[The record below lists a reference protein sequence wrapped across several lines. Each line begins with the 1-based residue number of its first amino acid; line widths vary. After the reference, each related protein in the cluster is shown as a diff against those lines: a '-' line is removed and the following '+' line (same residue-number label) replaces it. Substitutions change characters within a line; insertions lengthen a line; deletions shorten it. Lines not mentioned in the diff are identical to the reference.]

1 MTHMINSLNDDTL
14 REKPYHNQKML
25 VHFTFSNLLRA
36 KEDQNTKK
44 RCFLGRESKRNMI
57 HVPTNSTEEQTLKT
71 ADKKRQRKQEYR
83 LVAKI
88 GEGTFSEVWK
98 AQSLKDGTYY
108 ACKKMKQHIESI
120 EQVNNLREIQAM
132 RRLSL
137 HPNIL
142 QLHEVAYDKRS
153 GSLALICELMDMNI
167 YELIRGRRNPLP
179 EGKIKSYMYQLC
191 KSLDYMHRNGIFHR
205 DVKPENILIKQNLLK
220 LADFGSC
227 RSVFSK
233 QPYTEYISTRWYR
246 APECLL
252 TDGYYSFKMDIWS
265 TGCVFYEI
273 TSLQPLFPGSN
284 EVDQIAKIH
293 EVIGT
298 PNSETLRKFK
308 QTRAMSFDFPQK
320 KGTGISCLIP
330 HPTSESIS
338 LMHAMMEYDPEE
350 RITAKRALQ
359 HPYFR
364 ELRFAEK
371 QAATM
376 QRRVR
381 CLEGNENN
389 LSPAVVHNLWR
400 IHKGRKQH
408 TNYPQ
413 GIPIRR
419 QFPPYP
425 VELPKLNVPATTKI
439 VAYPSQTLKSVFPT
453 ASRAEN
459 GTLPQVPY
467 IGKSKEDPFNLST
480 LQNKLV
486 SFRKT
491 TDDRR

>member
-1 MTHMINSLNDDTL
+1 MRDCGTRPVVNAARIPLPAFAMMF
-14 REKPYHNQKML
+14 Q
-25 VHFTFSNLLRA
+25 
-36 KEDQNTKK
+36 
-44 RCFLGRESKRNMI
+44 
-57 HVPTNSTEEQTLKT
+57 TEN
-71 ADKKRQRKQEYR
+71 DKK
-83 LVAKI
+83 
-88 GEGTFSEVWK
+88 
-98 AQSLKDGTYY
+98 
-108 ACKKMKQHIESI
+108 
-120 EQVNNLREIQAM
+120 
-132 RRLSL
+132 
-137 HPNIL
+137 
-142 QLHEVAYDKRS
+142 S

-167 YELIRGRRNPLP
+167 YELIQGRRNPLP

-205 DVKPENILIKQNLLK
+205 DVKPENILIKQNVLK

-227 RSVFSK
+227 RSVLSK

-308 QTRAMSFDFPQK
+308 Q
-320 KGTGISCLIP
+320 L
-330 HPTSESIS
+330 
-338 LMHAMMEYDPEE
+338 
-350 RITAKRALQ
+350 
-359 HPYFR
+359 
-364 ELRFAEK
+364 AEK
-371 QAATM
+371 QAATF

-389 LSPAVVHNLWR
+389 LSTAVVHNLWR
-400 IHKGRKQH
+400 IHKGRKQA
-408 TNYPQ
+408 
-413 GIPIRR
+413 IPIRR
-419 QFPPYP
+419 QIPPYP

-439 VAYPSQTLKSVFPT
+439 VAYPNQTLKSVFPT

-459 GTLPQVPY
+459 GTLPQVPSVQY
-467 IGKSKEDPFNLST
+467 IGKSKCPGKRKPTTKCYNLPSST
-480 LQNKLV
+480 E
-486 SFRKT
+486 RKSEGY
-491 TDDRR
+491 

>member
-1 MTHMINSLNDDTL
+1 MD
-14 REKPYHNQKML
+14 R
-25 VHFTFSNLLRA
+25 
-36 KEDQNTKK
+36 EDQNTRK

-57 HVPTNSTEEQTLKT
+57 HVPTNSMEEHTLKT

-98 AQSLKDGTYY
+98 AQSLKDGAYY
-108 ACKKMKQHIESI
+108 ACKKMKQHIESM

-376 QRRVR
+376 QRRVK
-381 CLEGNENN
+381 CLEGSENN

-419 QFPPYP
+419 QIPPYP

-467 IGKSKEDPFNLST
+467 IGKSKCPGQRKPTTKCYNIPSST
-480 LQNKLV
+480 E
-486 SFRKT
+486 RKS
-491 TDDRR
+491 DGY

>member
-1 MTHMINSLNDDTL
+1 MTSMIDLLKRGTL
-14 REKPYHNQKML
+14 REKHCGNQKVL
-25 VHFTFSNLLRA
+25 ARFTFSNLLRA
-36 KEDQNTKK
+36 K
-44 RCFLGRESKRNMI
+44 
-57 HVPTNSTEEQTLKT
+57 
-71 ADKKRQRKQEYR
+71 EYR

-98 AQSLKDGTYY
+98 AQSLKNGTYY
-108 ACKKMKQHIESI
+108 ACKKMKQQIES
-120 EQVNNLREIQAM
+120 
-132 RRLSL
+132 
-137 HPNIL
+137 
-142 QLHEVAYDKRS
+142 DKKS

-167 YELIRGRRNPLP
+167 YELIRGRRNLLP

-252 TDGYYSFKMDIWS
+252 TDGYYGFKMDIWS

-293 EVIGT
+293 EVVGT

-330 HPTSESIS
+330 RTNPESIS
-338 LMHAMMEYDPEE
+338 LMCAMMEYDPEE

-364 ELRFAEK
+364 ELRLAEK
-371 QAATM
+371 QAATI
-376 QRRVR
+376 QRSVK
-381 CLEGNENN
+381 CFEGNENN
-389 LSPAVVHNLWR
+389 LSPGVVHNLWR
-400 IHKGRKQH
+400 IHKGRKR
-408 TNYPQ
+408 

-419 QFPPYP
+419 QIPPYP
-425 VELPKLNVPATTKI
+425 VELPKLNVPSTTKI
-439 VAYPSQTLKSVFPT
+439 AGYPNQTLKSVFPT
-453 ASRAEN
+453 ASLAEN
-459 GTLPQVPY
+459 GTLPQVPSVQY
-467 IGKSKEDPFNLST
+467 IGKSKCPGQRKPTSKCYNLPST
-480 LQNKLV
+480 E
-486 SFRKT
+486 RKS
-491 TDDRR
+491 DGY

>member
-1 MTHMINSLNDDTL
+1 MTSMIDLLKRGTL
-14 REKPYHNQKML
+14 REKHCGNQKVL
-25 VHFTFSNLLRA
+25 ARFTFSNLLRA
-36 KEDQNTKK
+36 K
-44 RCFLGRESKRNMI
+44 
-57 HVPTNSTEEQTLKT
+57 
-71 ADKKRQRKQEYR
+71 EYR

-98 AQSLKDGTYY
+98 AQSLKNGTYY
-108 ACKKMKQHIESI
+108 ACKKMKQQIESI

-142 QLHEVAYDKRS
+142 QLHEVAYDKKS

-167 YELIRGRRNPLP
+167 YELIRGRRNLLP

-252 TDGYYSFKMDIWS
+252 TDGYYGFKMDIWS

-293 EVIGT
+293 EVVGT

-330 HPTSESIS
+330 RTNPESIS
-338 LMHAMMEYDPEE
+338 LMCAMMEYDPEE

-364 ELRFAEK
+364 ELRLAEK
-371 QAATM
+371 QAATI
-376 QRRVR
+376 QRSVK
-381 CLEGNENN
+381 CFEGNENN
-389 LSPAVVHNLWR
+389 LSPGVVHNLWR
-400 IHKGRKQH
+400 IHKGRKR
-408 TNYPQ
+408 

-419 QFPPYP
+419 QIPPYP
-425 VELPKLNVPATTKI
+425 VELPKLNVPSTTKI
-439 VAYPSQTLKSVFPT
+439 AGYPNQTLKSVFPT
-453 ASRAEN
+453 ASLAEN
-459 GTLPQVPY
+459 GTLPQVPSVQY
-467 IGKSKEDPFNLST
+467 IGKSKCPGQRKPTSKCYNLPST
-480 LQNKLV
+480 E
-486 SFRKT
+486 RKS
-491 TDDRR
+491 DGY

>member
-1 MTHMINSLNDDTL
+1 MD
-14 REKPYHNQKML
+14 R
-25 VHFTFSNLLRA
+25 
-36 KEDQNTKK
+36 EDQNTKK

-467 IGKSKEDPFNLST
+467 IGKSKCPGQRKPTTKCYNIPSST
-480 LQNKLV
+480 E
-486 SFRKT
+486 RKS
-491 TDDRR
+491 DGY

>member
-1 MTHMINSLNDDTL
+1 MTSMIDLLNDGTV
-14 REKPYHNQKML
+14 REKPCYNQKVL
-25 VHFTFSNLLRA
+25 VHFTFSKLLRA
-36 KEDQNTKK
+36 KD
-44 RCFLGRESKRNMI
+44 
-57 HVPTNSTEEQTLKT
+57 
-71 ADKKRQRKQEYR
+71 YR
-83 LVAKI
+83 LISKI

-98 AQSLKDGTYY
+98 AQSLKDGIYY
-108 ACKKMKQHIESI
+108 ACKKMKQHVESM

-142 QLHEVAYDKRS
+142 QLHEVAYDKKS

-167 YELIRGRRNPLP
+167 YELIQGRRNPLP

-205 DVKPENILIKQNLLK
+205 DVKPENILIKQNVLK

-227 RSVFSK
+227 RSVLSK

-320 KGTGISCLIP
+320 KGIGISCLIP
-330 HPTSESIS
+330 HTTSESIS
-338 LMHAMMEYDPEE
+338 LMNAMMEYDPEE

-364 ELRFAEK
+364 ELRLAEK
-371 QAATM
+371 QAATF

-400 IHKGRKQH
+400 IHKGRKQA
-408 TNYPQ
+408 
-413 GIPIRR
+413 IPIRR
-419 QFPPYP
+419 QIPPYP

-439 VAYPSQTLKSVFPT
+439 VAYPNQTLKSVFPT

-459 GTLPQVPY
+459 GTLPQVPSVQY
-467 IGKSKEDPFNLST
+467 IGKSKCPGKRKPTTKCYNLPSST
-480 LQNKLV
+480 E
-486 SFRKT
+486 RKSEGY
-491 TDDRR
+491 

>member
-1 MTHMINSLNDDTL
+1 MTSMIDLLKRGTL
-14 REKPYHNQKML
+14 REKHCGNQKVL
-25 VHFTFSNLLRA
+25 ARFTFSNLLRA
-36 KEDQNTKK
+36 K
-44 RCFLGRESKRNMI
+44 
-57 HVPTNSTEEQTLKT
+57 
-71 ADKKRQRKQEYR
+71 EYR

-98 AQSLKDGTYY
+98 AQSLKNGTYY
-108 ACKKMKQHIESI
+108 ACKKMKQQIESI

-142 QLHEVAYDKRS
+142 QLHEVAYDKKS

-167 YELIRGRRNPLP
+167 YELIRGRRNLLP

-252 TDGYYSFKMDIWS
+252 TDGYYGFKMDIWS

-293 EVIGT
+293 EVVGT

-330 HPTSESIS
+330 RTNPESIS
-338 LMHAMMEYDPEE
+338 LMCAMMEYDPEE

-364 ELRFAEK
+364 ELRLAEK
-371 QAATM
+371 QAATI
-376 QRRVR
+376 QRSVK
-381 CLEGNENN
+381 CFEGNENN
-389 LSPAVVHNLWR
+389 LSPGVVHNLWR
-400 IHKGRKQH
+400 IHKGRKRLQH
-408 TNYPQ
+408 WHLLDNVQ
-413 GIPIRR
+413 V
-419 QFPPYP
+419 YP
-425 VELPKLNVPATTKI
+425 VYKKQDKSNPAIYRPISLLSIISKVMEGVPKVLSSCTCSPITCSTMLILCSTRTTLLLTSLQ
-439 VAYPSQTLKSVFPT
+439 PW
-453 ASRAEN
+453 
-459 GTLPQVPY
+459 
-467 IGKSKEDPFNLST
+467 SK
-480 LQNKLV
+480 QG
-486 SFRKT
+486 
-491 TDDRR
+491 

>member
-1 MTHMINSLNDDTL
+1 MDRGIFHY
-14 REKPYHNQKML
+14 K
-25 VHFTFSNLLRA
+25 
-36 KEDQNTKK
+36 DQNTKK

-467 IGKSKEDPFNLST
+467 IGKSKCPGQRKPTTKCYNIPSST
-480 LQNKLV
+480 E
-486 SFRKT
+486 RKS
-491 TDDRR
+491 DGY